1 MRTAAYLAWRNLT
14 AERRRWAVSA
24 VALAISAMLVIF
36 LEGTSRWLTSSATAY
51 VDHTGA
57 QLIVAEKGIDD
68 LLFAQSA
75 FPVSTLASV
84 RSLPGVA
91 SADPIIGVNGIVAV
105 SGTRVPVYLVGFD
118 AGGRG
123 GPWSLDS
130 GSDRP
135 RGSEVV
141 LDRGLA
147 RIAGVHVGDSVQLF
161 GRALHVVGISNA
173 TDAAGDFFLFVPV
186 ALAQSIAGL
195 DALSYALVQLNPGA
209 TGGDVMAAINQLP
222 DVHAMPASSVAN
234 NDRTLITQSFA
245 QPVQI
250 LAIVGLIAGVL
261 IAGIVL
267 YSATVEH
274 SRDYAVMKAVGA
286 SGVVVYGSAL
296 LQSIVLSVFGVV
308 LGWGAAVGLAAAFDA
323 LDPVIESQLDLDLV
337 LTAGG
342 VILAANLIAALLPV
356 RHVSRIDAQEVFK
369 A

>member
-1 MRTAAYLAWRNLT
+1 VAWRNLT
-14 AERRRWAVSA
+14 AERRRWAVST
-24 VALAISAMLVIF
+24 VALAVAAMLVIF

-51 VDHTGA
+51 VDHTGV

-68 LLFAQSA
+68 LLFAQSS
-75 FPVSTLASV
+75 FPASTLAGV

-91 SADPIIGVNGIVAV
+91 SADPIVGVNGIVAV
-105 SGTRVPVYLVGFD
+105 EGTRVPVYLVGFD
-118 AGGRG
+118 AGRRG

-135 RGSEVV
+135 RGTEVV

-147 RIAGVHVGDSVQLF
+147 RVAGVHVGDSIQLF
-161 GRALHVVGISNA
+161 GRTLRVAGISNA
-173 TDAAGDFFLFVPV
+173 TNAAGDFFLFVPV
-186 ALAQSIAGL
+186 ELAQSIAGP
-195 DALSYALVQLNPGA
+195 DAISYVLVQLNSSAAAAG
-209 TGGDVMAAINQLP
+209 VVSAINQLP
-222 DVHAMPASSVAN
+222 NVHAMPASSVAN

-274 SRDYAVMKAVGA
+274 SRDYAVMKALGA
-286 SGVVVYGSAL
+286 SGMVVYGSAL

-308 LGWGAAVGLAAAFDA
+308 LGWGAAAGLATAFDA
-323 LDPVIESQLDLDLV
+323 LDPVIASQLDLDLV

-342 VILAANLIAALLPV
+342 VILAVNLIAALLPV
-356 RHVSRIDAQEVFK
+356 RHVSRIDPQEVFK